1 MIDDIYA
8 SKASNYLQALRNVK
22 PNRRTGS
29 AGNRDATKFFA
40 EVIEGFDC
48 VVDTQPFN
56 CLDYVRGKA
65 ALESEA
71 GKYQM
76 LTSPYSM
83 GCAVSSEIIEV
94 SSLDGLAASSCEDRI
109 LLMHGAICDEQLMPK
124 NFVFYNPEHHQR
136 TIALLE
142 KKRPAAIVTA
152 TKKSPDMVGALYP
165 FPLIID
171 GDFNIPVAYCTDTVG
186 EKILAD
192 SANLSHML
200 IESQRIKSSANN
212 VIARIN
218 PTASTKIVVT
228 AHIDAYEDS
237 PGASDNASGT
247 VVLLLLAEMLSGY
260 EGDRGVEIAAFN
272 GEDHYSVGGQ
282 MDYLARYGGE
292 FGKILVLINVDD
304 VGYVKGRS
312 AYSTYGLALD
322 VQKKTDTVFDEFDGI
337 VEGEPWFNGDHM
349 IFVQNE
355 VPAIAFTAELMPEL
369 MRTITHT
376 SADTPDKVDPVR
388 LVEVARALE
397 SLILRL

>member
-1 MIDDIYA
+1 
-8 SKASNYLQALRNVK
+8 
-22 PNRRTGS
+22 
-29 AGNRDATKFFA
+29 
-40 EVIEGFDC
+40 
-48 VVDTQPFN
+48 
-56 CLDYVRGKA
+56 
-65 ALESEA
+65 
-71 GKYQM
+71 
-76 LTSPYSM
+76 M
-83 GCAVSSEIIEV
+83 GCAVSSEITAV

-142 KKRPAAIVTA
+142 KKRPAAIVAA

-171 GDFNIPVAYCTDTVG
+171 GDFNIPAAYCTDSVG

-192 SANLSHML
+192 SSNLFHLL

-212 VIARIN
+212 IIARIN

-282 MDYLARYGGE
+282 MDYLARYGSE
-292 FGKILVLINVDD
+292 FGKILVVINVDD
-304 VGYVKGRS
+304 VGYVRGRS
-312 AYSTYGLALD
+312 AYSTYGLAPD
-322 VQKKTDTVFDEFDGI
+322 VQKKTDTVFEEFDGI
-337 VEGEPWFNGDHM
+337 IEGEPWFNGDHM
-349 IFVQNE
+349 IFVQSE

-369 MRTITHT
+369 MKTITHT
-376 SADTPDKVDPVR
+376 SADTPDKVDPDR

-397 SLILRL
+397 SLVRRL